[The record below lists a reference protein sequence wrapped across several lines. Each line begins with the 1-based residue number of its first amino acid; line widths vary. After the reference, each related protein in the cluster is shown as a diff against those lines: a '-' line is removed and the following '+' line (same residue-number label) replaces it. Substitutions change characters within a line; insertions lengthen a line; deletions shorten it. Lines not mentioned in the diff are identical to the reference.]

1 MTFLYRPRVQQTLL
15 ILFTGMVLISWS
27 AAAYTWRLRCE
38 GFGCI
43 GVGIAWAMWTGVL
56 YAPALL
62 LGLLVRFLRPKAPGV
77 EEGSPSPLQRGWPQM
92 LLWLHLGLGVAL
104 GLYWVV
110 ARLRF

>member
-15 ILFTGMVLISWS
+15 ILFTGMVLISWGV
-27 AAAYTWRLRCE
+27 AAYTWRLRCE

-62 LGLLVRFLRPKAPGV
+62 LGLLVRWLPPKTPAD
-77 EEGSPSPLQRGWPQM
+77 EGAPSPRPRWWPRV
-92 LLWLHLGLGVAL
+92 LLWLHLGLGAAL

>member
-1 MTFLYRPRVQQTLL
+1 MTFLHRPRVQQTLL
-15 ILFTGMVLISWS
+15 ILFTGMVLISWGT
-27 AAAYTWRLRCE
+27 AAYTWRLRCE

-62 LGLLVRFLRPKAPGV
+62 LGLLVRWLPPKAPG
-77 EEGSPSPLQRGWPQM
+77 EEGAPPRLQRGWPQM
-92 LLWLHLGLGVAL
+92 LLWLHLGLGAAL

-110 ARLRF
+110 ARVGR

>member
-1 MTFLYRPRVQQTLL
+1 MSIFNRPRVQQALL
-15 ILFTGMVLISWS
+15 ILFTLMALACWGT
-27 AAAYTWRLRCE
+27 AAYTWRLRCE

-56 YAPALL
+56 YGPALL
-62 LGLLVRFLRPKAPGV
+62 LGLLVRWLRPKAPG
-77 EEGSPSPLQRGWPQM
+77 EEGAGSFLPRWWPQV
-92 LLWLHLGLGVAL
+92 LLWLHLGLGAAL